1 MIVYVLRTLFDMPFW
16 REVVDM
22 SAIARIKN
30 EQPIY
35 DLDSPWIDD
44 CLGRKAL
51 APYLTNIVKD
61 ADGPLVIAVNG
72 TWGSGKSYFL
82 NNWCLDVQ
90 RCHKWANGI
99 SPVIYFNAW
108 ESDFCHS
115 PLLAIIGQLYLHF
128 EKIPKWIKSQK
139 AAKLKDKRPTAA
151 NAKTL
156 MAIVTQVSNC
166 AKHCTGIDSEQFYS
180 DIGRNGPKLVKAYK
194 KESEER
200 EKLIGFLRQLGD
212 YVARAYNHP
221 LVVIVDELDRC
232 RPSFAVETLERIK
245 HIFSVPHTVFVLGI
259 DRQQLGETI
268 QSIYGNIDVNRYLQ
282 RFIDVDFGFP
292 EVDTRAFID
301 SLMQKYNIY
310 EFFADA
316 TDMVQNNFSC
326 FNQVYHSLCQFHNL
340 ALRDI
345 ETSIKL
351 FTCVIRTY
359 DKKSPMHPYLLA
371 MMIVLKLKNLDLYDA
386 YVRRAATANE
396 LIGFFI
402 PSHISPEQA
411 SSYLQMVPPVVYA
424 TMQYS
429 GDNQPLQDLEQWRY
443 IRGSNADA
451 KLQDAPKFI
460 AELSNS
466 RMTTVITKAQELIEG
481 RNGFAKHNADTV
493 KELAKRLACFP
504 I

>member
-1 MIVYVLRTLFDMPFW
+1 
-16 REVVDM
+16 M

-35 DLDSPWIDD
+35 DLDNPWIDD

-51 APYLTNIVKD
+51 APYLTSIVEGS
-61 ADGPLVIAVNG
+61 DGPLVIAVNG

-82 NNWCLDVQ
+82 NNWYIDIQ
-90 RCHKWANGI
+90 KRHKWANGI

-115 PLLAIIGQLYLHF
+115 PLLSIIGQLYLHF
-128 EKIPKWIKSQK
+128 EKIPKWIKSHK

-151 NAKTL
+151 DAQTL
-156 MAIVTQVSNC
+156 MAIVRQVSNC
-166 AKHCTGIDSEQFYS
+166 AKHCTGIDPEQFYG
-180 DIGRNGPKLVKAYK
+180 DIGRNGPRLVKAYK

-200 EKLIGFLRQLGD
+200 KKLIEYLRCVAD
-212 YVARAYNHP
+212 YVSNAYQHP

-245 HIFSVPHTVFVLGI
+245 HIFAVPNTVFVLGI
-259 DRQQLGETI
+259 DRQQLGKTI
-268 QSIYGNIDVNRYLQ
+268 QSIYGDIDVNRYLQ

-292 EVDTRAFID
+292 EVDTGAFID
-301 SLMQKYNIY
+301 SLMRGYKIND
-310 EFFADA
+310 FLADA
-316 TDMVQNNFSC
+316 TDMVQDNFSC
-326 FNQVYHSLCQFHNL
+326 FKQVYHSLCQFHNL

-345 ETSIKL
+345 ETSLKL

-396 LIGFFI
+396 LIEFFI
-402 PSHISPEQA
+402 PSHISPEYA
-411 SSYLQMVPPVVYA
+411 SPYLQMVPSVVYA
-424 TMQYS
+424 TMQYR
-429 GDNQPLQDLEQWRY
+429 GDNQPLRDLEQWRC
-443 IRGSNADA
+443 IRGSKSDA
-451 KLQDAPKFI
+451 ELKDAPRFI

-466 RMTTVITKAQELIEG
+466 KMTTVITKANELIAG
-481 RNGFAKHNADTV
+481 SNGFPKHDADTV
-493 KELAKRLACFP
+493 KALAERLACFP